1 MINFASLIHS
11 FIHSRGKFTKLMQE
25 KVNAQG
31 KKSIRPVLRLL
42 KVGHSE
48 AWPLAQRASV
58 HANSYQLGLE
68 MGRKFQARTDRERG
82 QYILTRI
89 E

>member
-1 MINFASLIHS
+1 M
-11 FIHSRGKFTKLMQE
+11 RD
-25 KVNAQG
+25 KVNARG

-42 KVGHSE
+42 EVGHSE

-58 HANSYQLGLE
+58 HANSYQLSVE
-68 MGRKFQARTDRERG
+68 MGRKFQARTDREKG

>member
-1 MINFASLIHS
+1 MRDRKN
-11 FIHSRGKFTKLMQE
+11 TW
-25 KVNAQG
+25 G

-42 KVGHSE
+42 EVGHSE

-58 HANSYQLGLE
+58 HANSYQLSVEL
-68 MGRKFQARTDRERG
+68 GRKFQARTDRENGR
-82 QYILTRI
+82 YILTRI